1 MFDLKNNIFK
11 LTKVYEILI
20 KIYNNLSGLENKH
33 TVPQVY
39 KYCNIMYTESAQRIW
54 EQAWLTLIYY
64 SQI

>member
-39 KYCNIMYTESAQRIW
+39 KYCNIMYTESAQRI
-54 EQAWLTLIYY
+54 
-64 SQI
+64 